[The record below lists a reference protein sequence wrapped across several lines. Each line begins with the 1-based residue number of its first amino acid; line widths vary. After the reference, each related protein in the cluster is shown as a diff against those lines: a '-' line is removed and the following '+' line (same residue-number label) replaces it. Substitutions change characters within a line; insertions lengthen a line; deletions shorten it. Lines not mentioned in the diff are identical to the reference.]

1 MKVIKVEGGKIEE
14 KDLQLV
20 VKYLQSEKVVVLPTD
35 TVYGLSCLATSASGI
50 KKIHKIKGS
59 DNKKPLI
66 VLVDSFEML
75 ANYAEVGEQQ
85 KEYLNNLWL
94 NQDKI
99 PTTVILKAKD
109 EKLKFVLGSA
119 NSIAVRLQKNEI
131 NYRIIKDLGKPI
143 VSTSLNRTGGK
154 TLEDLNQLE
163 DEFAI
168 SPDLALDV
176 GKIEKKTPSR
186 LIDIRDINN
195 IKILRN

>member
-1 MKVIKVEGGKIEE
+1 
-14 KDLQLV
+14 
-20 VKYLQSEKVVVLPTD
+20 
-35 TVYGLSCLATSASGI
+35 
-50 KKIHKIKGS
+50 
-59 DNKKPLI
+59 
-66 VLVDSFEML
+66 ML